1 MSERKKY
8 PSQKYLKECFNYDG
22 ISLLWKKRPLYH
34 FSDIASQ
41 KTFNTRFADKEA
53 GVLHRSKKGNNYRLV
68 CVDGPKYAAHIIIW
82 IILYGEFEG
91 TIDHIDGDSANN
103 CLDNLRAV
111 SFREN
116 HKNRKLPKSNKSGCM
131 GIYFN
136 KKYSKWIASI
146 KADGQ
151 AVYLGSFCT
160 KFDAA
165 CARRSAEKKYGFHEN
180 HGQR

>member
-8 PSQKYLKECFNYDG
+8 PSQKYLKECFSYDG
-22 ISLLWKKRPLYH
+22 VTLTWKKRPLHH
-34 FSDIASQ
+34 FSRQASQ
-41 KTFNTRFADKEA
+41 SNFNTRFAGKEA
-53 GVLHRSKKGNNYRLV
+53 GVLHLSKKSNNYRLV
-68 CVDGPKYAAHIIIW
+68 GVDGPKYAVHVIIW
-82 IILYGEFEG
+82 VILYGEFEG
-91 TIDHIDGDSANN
+91 TIDHINGNSADNR
-103 CLDNLRAV
+103 LDNLRAV

-146 KADGQ
+146 RIDGQ
-151 AVYLGSFCT
+151 ALHLGSFCT

-180 HGQR
+180 HGRK